1 MKSIFLS
8 LLCVSAL
15 AAQTPAAKAPAKSA
29 STAKKAPSGATAA
42 KKPPMLNPA
51 AYKAKA
57 PDLYEA
63 KFVTTKGD
71 VVIEVHRD
79 WAPLG
84 ADRFYNLVKGGFYD
98 GAPLFRVI
106 QNFMAQFGLSANPA
120 VSKAWQNANLR
131 DDPVK
136 QSNKRGYVSFATA
149 GPNTRTTQVFINFKD
164 NSFLDSQ
171 GFAPFAIVTS
181 GMENVDKF
189 AFGEADQQ
197 KLTEEGI
204 AYIQKSMPN
213 LDRIT
218 SATIVPAA
226 KPAAAPAK
234 P

>member
-1 MKSIFLS
+1 MKSIFVS

-15 AAQTPAAKAPAKSA
+15 AAQTPAAKAPAATKSSAAKKSA
-29 STAKKAPSGATAA
+29 GTATAA

-57 PDLYEA
+57 PDVYEA

-98 GAPLFRVI
+98 GAPIFRVI
-106 QNFMAQFGLSANPA
+106 ANFMAQFGLSANPA
-120 VSKAWQNANLR
+120 VSKAWQNANLK

-164 NSFLDSQ
+164 NGFLDGQ
-171 GFAPFAIVTS
+171 GFAPFATVTS

-189 AFGEADQQ
+189 ATGEADQQ
-197 KLTEEGI
+197 QLTEQGI
-204 AYIQKSMPN
+204 AYIQKSLPN
-213 LDRIT
+213 LDKII

-234 P
+234 

>member
-8 LLCVSAL
+8 LLCITAL
-15 AAQTPAAKAPAKSA
+15 AAQTPAAKAPATKSTASKKSA
-29 STAKKAPSGATAA
+29 GATNAA

-131 DDPVK
+131 DDPSK

-171 GFAPFAIVTS
+171 GFAPFGIVTS

-197 KLTEEGI
+197 QLTEQGI
-204 AYIQKSMPN
+204 AYIQKSLPN
-213 LDRIT
+213 LDKII

-234 P
+234 Q